1 MSKYLV
7 SGGAGFIGS
16 HLIEELAKRGEV
28 VRVLDN
34 FLTGKKENIAH
45 LLDRVELI
53 KGDIRDLEVCR
64 RAVRGMDFVLHQ
76 AALTSV
82 PRSIE
87 DPLLANEV
95 NIRGTLN
102 LLLASKEAKV
112 KKLIFASSSSVY
124 GGDPLFP
131 KKEGKEGKP
140 LSPYAASKRVGEMY
154 CQVFSQIYGLSTV
167 ILRYFN
173 IFGPRQDPLSQY
185 AAAIPIFITR
195 MISGKRPTIF
205 GDGEQ
210 SRDFTYVAN
219 VVQANIL
226 AVKAKDISG
235 EIFNIACGKKTTIN
249 SLAAKINKL
258 LKKKIA
264 PIYADPRPGDIRHS
278 FADITKAKK
287 MLNYEP
293 KVSFE
298 QGLRKTI
305 LWLSDVSS
313 ALD

>member
-1 MSKYLV
+1 MNKYLV
-7 SGGAGFIGS
+7 TGGAGFIGS
-16 HLIEELAKRGEV
+16 HLAEELVKRGEV

-45 LLDRVELI
+45 LLDKVKLI
-53 KGDIRDLEVCR
+53 EGDIRDLEVCR
-64 RAVRGMDFVLHQ
+64 HAVRGMDFVLHQ

-82 PRSIE
+82 PRSVE
-87 DPLLANEV
+87 DPLLANEI
-95 NIRGTLN
+95 NTRGTLN
-102 LLLASKEAKV
+102 LLLASKETKV
-112 KKLIFASSSSVY
+112 ERFVFASSSSVY
-124 GGDPLFP
+124 GDDPLFP

-140 LSPYAASKRVGEMY
+140 LSPYAVSKRVGEMY
-154 CQVFSQIYGLSTV
+154 CQVFSQIFGVCTV

-195 MISGKRPTIF
+195 MIRGERPTIF

-226 AVKAKDISG
+226 AVEAQGVSG
-235 EIFNIACGKKTTIN
+235 EIFNIACGRKTTIN
-249 SLAAKINKL
+249 SLAEKINKL
-258 LKKKIA
+258 LKKKIT
-264 PIYADPRPGDIRHS
+264 PLYTDPRPGDIRHS

-287 MLNYEP
+287 MLKYEP

-298 QGLRKTI
+298 EGLKETI
-305 LWLSDVSS
+305 RWLSEVR
-313 ALD
+313 

>member
-1 MSKYLV
+1 MNKYLV
-7 SGGAGFIGS
+7 TGGAGFIGS
-16 HLIEELAKRGEV
+16 HLAEELIKRGEV

-45 LLDRVELI
+45 LLDKVKLI
-53 KGDIRDLEVCR
+53 EGDIRDLEVCR
-64 RAVRGMDFVLHQ
+64 HAVRGMDFVLHQ

-82 PRSIE
+82 PRSVE
-87 DPLLANEV
+87 DPLLANEI
-95 NIRGTLN
+95 NTRGTLN
-102 LLLASKEAKV
+102 LLLASKETKV
-112 KKLIFASSSSVY
+112 ERFVFASSSSVY
-124 GGDPLFP
+124 GDDPLFP

-140 LSPYAASKRVGEMY
+140 LSPYAVSKRVGEMY
-154 CQVFSQIYGLSTV
+154 CQVFSQIFGVCTV

-195 MISGKRPTIF
+195 MIRGERPTIF

-226 AVKAKDISG
+226 AVEAQGVSG
-235 EIFNIACGKKTTIN
+235 EIFNIACGRKTTIN
-249 SLAAKINKL
+249 SLAEKINKL
-258 LKKKIA
+258 LKKKIT
-264 PIYADPRPGDIRHS
+264 PLYTDPRPGDIRHS

-287 MLNYEP
+287 MLKYEP

-298 QGLRKTI
+298 EGLKETI
-305 LWLSDVSS
+305 RWLSEVR
-313 ALD
+313 